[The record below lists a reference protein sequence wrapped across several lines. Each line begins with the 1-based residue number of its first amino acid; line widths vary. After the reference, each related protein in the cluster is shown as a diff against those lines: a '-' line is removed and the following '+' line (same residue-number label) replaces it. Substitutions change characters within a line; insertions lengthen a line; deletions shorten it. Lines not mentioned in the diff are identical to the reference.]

1 MFVIFRVITI
11 HEKLSNLVQIAEIS
25 LPSAPEVTSN
35 ESESEIEEKEE
46 KPIDAEME
54 VSYQIMEITLLLLER
69 YHHTH

>member
-1 MFVIFRVITI
+1 M
-11 HEKLSNLVQIAEIS
+11 QIAEIS

-54 VSYQIMEITLLLLER
+54 VSYQIMENYTAIAGEMSSYTLI
-69 YHHTH
+69 